1 MSFLSKKKR
10 IIDTHL
16 TPYGR
21 KKIANGNIGIKFV
34 AFTDAAALYSEDKSK
49 KTRSEDFIEI
59 CNESMSNYQ
68 DQMFF
73 DSNNIINLLDGK
85 VQENISYQTENITID
100 GNGTLFNTE
109 TSTLNKIP
117 EESFLSTANEIID
130 DSLKRI
136 KNKKYLKN
144 KANNDFDSFKIDEQE
159 INFYITKN
167 SPINSNQVKEIDIES
182 TEPFFFDKYLS
193 STDHFKFLPPVIPS
207 GENQNLKKQLGNYE
221 DLNQED
227 IITYEGIENIIKK
240 YPFEEINF
248 VENSVSSNLIFQ
260 IFGIKNKNN
269 ESKITKLD
277 TIDFGEFYQNGT
289 FKKVIFAG
297 KVFIDNTY
305 NYPTY
310 ANIFTI
316 VMEE

>member
-1 MSFLSKKKR
+1 MAFLSKKKR

-21 KKIANGNIGIKFV
+21 KKIANGNMGIKFV
-34 AFTDAAALYSEDKSK
+34 ALTDASALYSEDKEN

-85 VQENISYQTENITID
+85 VQENIAYQTENITID
-100 GNGTLFNTE
+100 SNGTLFNVG
-109 TSTLNKIP
+109 TSTLNKIS
-117 EESFLSTANEIID
+117 EDSFLSTTDEIIN

-144 KANNDFDSFKIDEQE
+144 KTNNEFDSFKIDEKE

-167 SPINSNQVKEIDIES
+167 SPIRSNQIKEIDVES

-193 STDHFKFLPPVIPS
+193 SSDHFKFLPPLLPS
-207 GENQNLKKQLGNYE
+207 GENQNVKQQLGNYE

-227 IITYEGIENIIKK
+227 IKSYEDIDNIIKK
-240 YPFEEINF
+240 YPFKEINF
-248 VENSVSSNLIFQ
+248 VENSPNSNLIFQ

-289 FKKVIFAG
+289 FKVVPQCTLGQNSTDIFRIRRG
-297 KVFIDNTY
+297 LIS
-305 NYPTY
+305 
-310 ANIFTI
+310 
-316 VMEE
+316 